1 MKIKRFVAADMR
13 QAMRLVREEQ
23 GPDAVILSTR
33 RLPEGIEIIAA
44 LDYDEALVREAAR
57 HGAPAAGDVAP
68 TPEVKAPTPA
78 EHVPAARHGRLGRR
92 LLQDTPEPTTEATPA
107 AAAAP
112 ADRLQPASRP
122 VAPAR
127 PYGEDLA
134 EDTVALSSPTVRRA
148 PVPPAA
154 PTSNASN
161 APARIAMP
169 VARRSAAPVAAEAA
183 PAPKPAAAIPSAPA
197 PVPAPAPAEAK
208 VAANEAPT
216 VHPAIER
223 AMQDTA
229 RMRAELG
236 FLREMLEM
244 QLSSLAWNDMERRHP
259 LRARVLREL
268 TRLGIDADVA
278 RKLADDLPEQISAEQ
293 ARYLPLGMLSRS
305 VAISGRGDS
314 DGGMTALV
322 GPTGVG
328 KTTTIAKLAAR
339 AVVRHGAAN
348 VALVS
353 TDHYRIGA
361 AAQLEHYGRLMG
373 VRVYPADDA
382 ASLRQVLEMLKG
394 KHTVLIDTAGVSGT
408 DPRLEQQMDVLNEV
422 AHSDG
427 IALRISLVLAANSQS
442 QSLEES
448 VRAYMPLEPASVVLT
463 KLDEAP
469 NLGGALSVLIRHR
482 LPLDYTTDGQR
493 VPEDLAVA
501 DARVLVLRAAHALKT
516 AAPPLDDG
524 MLAERFGFQA
534 AHA

>member
-1 MKIKRFVAADMR
+1 MKIKRFVASDMR
-13 QAMRLVREEQ
+13 QAMKLVREEQ

-57 HGAPAAGDVAP
+57 HGTPAIGSDEAP
-68 TPEVKAPTPA
+68 TPAVKAPTPVA
-78 EHVPAARHGRLGRR
+78 DAAPSPRLWRRQTSAPIAPSVPETPAVAAPAVAAPIERPVATRPAPAPRAPIVPAA
-92 LLQDTPEPTTEATPA
+92 PEVHVEA
-107 AAAAP
+107 
-112 ADRLQPASRP
+112 P
-122 VAPAR
+122 VAPR
-127 PYGEDLA
+127 
-134 EDTVALSSPTVRRA
+134 VAPTTAAIHHA
-148 PVPPAA
+148 PRPAA
-154 PTSNASN
+154 PTAAV
-161 APARIAMP
+161 APTQADAT
-169 VARRSAAPVAAEAA
+169 
-183 PAPKPAAAIPSAPA
+183 PA
-197 PVPAPAPAEAK
+197 PVTRPAPVTSATEEP
-208 VAANEAPT
+208 VPM
-216 VHPAIER
+216 HPAVER

-236 FLREMLEM
+236 SLREMLEM

-259 LRARVLREL
+259 LRARVLREF

-278 RKLADDLPEQISAEQ
+278 RQLADDLPEQISAEQ
-293 ARYLPLGMLSRS
+293 ARYLPLGLLSRN

-314 DGGMTALV
+314 DGGMIALV

-353 TDHYRIGA
+353 TDNYRIGA
-361 AAQLEHYGRLMG
+361 AAQLEHYGRLLG

-427 IALRISLVLAANSQS
+427 IALRISLVLAANAQA
-442 QSLEES
+442 QSLEEA
-448 VRAYMPLEPASVVLT
+448 VRAYMPLEPASVVFT

-469 NLGGALSVLIRHR
+469 SLGGALSVLIRHK

-516 AAPPLDDG
+516 SAATAPALDDSA
-524 MLAERFGFQA
+524 LADRFGFA
-534 AHA
+534 VASA